1 MCTSDELIMNA
12 QRCSCVTCFQP
23 SLYETLHNAYLVGSR
38 CSQRRVYITLMQ
50 VQRLL
55 RGLRLPLVSAVLPT
69 DICLLRLA
77 SVPLWLNGLTLLDD
91 LGCRQRLLM
100 AVDQV

>member
-1 MCTSDELIMNA
+1 
-12 QRCSCVTCFQP
+12 
-23 SLYETLHNAYLVGSR
+23 
-38 CSQRRVYITLMQ
+38 MQ